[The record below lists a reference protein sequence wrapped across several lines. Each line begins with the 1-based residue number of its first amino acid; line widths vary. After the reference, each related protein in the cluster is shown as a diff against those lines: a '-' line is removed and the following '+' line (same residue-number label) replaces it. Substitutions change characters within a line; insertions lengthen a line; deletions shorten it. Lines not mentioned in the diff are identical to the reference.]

1 MGRNV
6 GAPQL
11 AGMLGSVR
19 TDRPGYLELADAVR
33 QLIDD
38 GRLGDGLRLP
48 AERELASAIGVSR
61 TMVTAAY
68 RELRAGQYLTSRRGA
83 GSFTSLAGSRKLAA
97 RGLWSAGHSEVI
109 DLACAALPAPPELLD
124 ATRVAST
131 DLPLYTQHSGYLPLG
146 LPVLRERIAEKYTAR
161 GVATMPDQIIVT
173 AGSLHSLHLILK
185 LLAGPG
191 EKVLVESPTY
201 PNALALL
208 DRAGARLVTCGLGPA
223 GWDSAQFVD
232 MLAQVQ
238 PRLAYLIPD
247 FHNPTGHLMPA
258 ELRER
263 LAAVSRA
270 TRTDLVVD
278 ETLVDLDLDGGLVP
292 PPFASFDRNGQ
303 VLSIGSMSKA
313 FWGGLRVG
321 WIRTSAQLVQ
331 QLAAVAVDLGVSCS
345 ILDQLIAGR
354 LLESGAGIVANRRA
368 ELAVQRDTLVAALHE
383 QLPEWRF
390 HIPSGGISVWA
401 ELDAPVSS
409 HLVKACAEVG
419 VRLAGGPRFGAAG
432 TLERFLRLPFTL
444 RGPELE
450 EAVRRI
456 AGVRAGIDDRSR
468 SYLTEPAVFA

>member
-1 MGRNV
+1 MGRHV

-11 AGMLGSVR
+11 AAMLGTLR

-38 GRLGDGLRLP
+38 GRLGDGVRLP
-48 AERELASAIGVSR
+48 AERELAAAMGVSR

-68 RELRAGQYLTSRRGA
+68 RELRAGRYITSRRGA
-83 GSFTSLAGSRKLAA
+83 GSFTSLAGRRQPAA
-97 RGLWSAGHSEVI
+97 RGLWSAGHAEVI
-109 DLACAALPAPPELLD
+109 DLACAALPAPPELLE
-124 ATRVAST
+124 AVRVAGT
-131 DLPLYTQHSGYLPLG
+131 DLALYTRHSGYLPLG

-161 GVATMPDQIIVT
+161 GVATMPEQIIVT
-173 AGSLHSLHLILK
+173 AGSLHSLHLVLK

-208 DRAGARLVTCGLGPA
+208 DQAGARLVTCGLGPA
-223 GWDSAQFVD
+223 GWDGAQFLD
-232 MLAQVQ
+232 MLAQAQ

-247 FHNPTGHLMPA
+247 FHNPTGHVMPA
-258 ELRER
+258 QLREQ
-263 LAAVSRA
+263 LVAVSRA
-270 TRTDLVVD
+270 THTDLVVD
-278 ETLVDLDLDGGLVP
+278 ETLVDLHLDGGPVP
-292 PPFASFDRNGQ
+292 PPFASFDRNGR

-321 WIRTSAQLVQ
+321 WIRTSAQVVQ

-345 ILDQLIAGR
+345 ILDQLIAAR
-354 LLESGAGIVANRRA
+354 LLESAATVVANRRA
-368 ELAVQRDTLVAALHE
+368 ELAAQRDALVAALHE
-383 QLPEWRF
+383 HLPEWRF
-390 HIPSGGISVWA
+390 RIPSGGISVWA

-409 HLVKACAEVG
+409 HLVKACEEVG

-432 TLERFLRLPFTL
+432 TLERFLRLPFT
-444 RGPELE
+444 RPAPELE

-456 AGVRAGIDDRSR
+456 AAARAHLDARSR
-468 SYLTEPAVFA
+468 PYLTEPAVLA